1 MQENYK
7 MKGDTLKVYSKEG
20 YTYSNRLLAK
30 ITDTGNGFIF
40 KSKSWISTEQDNYL
54 CMDYTE
60 AELLLNMLKHFK
72 FLENKNDSK
81 SC

>member
-1 MQENYK
+1 MKEKYK
-7 MKGDTLKVYSKEG
+7 IKGDTLKVYSKEG

-40 KSKSWISTEQDNYL
+40 KSKSWSRTEQDNYI
-54 CMDYTE
+54 CMDYSE

-72 FLENKNDSK
+72 FLEDRDE
-81 SC
+81 C